1 VACASGCKRTVE
13 FQIGDYVSNLFET
26 PFYLSRIFEICPHAP
41 PDPRHAVWKSEFIFQ
56 FANHSG
62 ISISIEKGQCQS
74 KPLRVGRHGDQVQ
87 QENQQIVRL
96 SRFRGQGFVV
106 HNFKVD

>member
-1 VACASGCKRTVE
+1 MARAPGCKRAVE
-13 FQIGDYVSNLFET
+13 FRISDYVSNLFET
-26 PFYLSRIFEICPHAP
+26 PFYFSWVCETCPHAP

-62 ISISIEKGQCQS
+62 ISISIEKGQRQS
-74 KPLRVGRHGDQVQ
+74 EPLRVGCHCDQVQ

-96 SRFRGQGFVV
+96 SRFRGQRFV
-106 HNFKVD
+106 